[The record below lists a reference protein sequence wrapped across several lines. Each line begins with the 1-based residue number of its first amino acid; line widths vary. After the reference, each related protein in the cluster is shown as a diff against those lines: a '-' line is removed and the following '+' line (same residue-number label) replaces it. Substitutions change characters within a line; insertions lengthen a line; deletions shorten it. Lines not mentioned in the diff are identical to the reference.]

1 MMNNAAK
8 NFNILVG
15 MFVNQFIK
23 INCFFLQKDFIER
36 KVFHKKIGPNTPFVW
51 KNRFFVKQKK
61 GLKTFFLKIDFFL
74 DIRNI
79 PIFFCATNLSILHN
93 LDKSTKLFSDLCQT
107 KFLDTLTKH
116 IHKVRNL
123 EFYNESGVLQLNF
136 RI

>member
-1 MMNNAAK
+1 
-8 NFNILVG
+8 
-15 MFVNQFIK
+15 
-23 INCFFLQKDFIER
+23 LQKDFIER

-116 IHKVRNL
+116 IHKVGNL